1 MPKRVDHQER
11 RQQIADA
18 VCRLLGREG
27 LDAVSLRQVAAEAGV
42 SMGRVQHYF
51 ATKDEMLLFAF
62 RTVGERVRHRIG
74 VAAAAV
80 GQPPAPRSL
89 LRAMLREMLPLD
101 AQSRFEA
108 PVWVAVLGKAVVAP
122 EVAASLRDDAR
133 RFTGFLAE
141 QIAAARGDED
151 GDDGDAARRDAE
163 ALLALVDGLMVHL
176 LVGQLDEA
184 SATAVLDHQL
194 DRILPASA
202 ALDVAPREVPETPAA
217 GRWTPG

>member
-1 MPKRVDHQER
+1 LPTWEQDVPKRVDHQER

-62 RTVGERVRHRIG
+62 RTVAERVRHRIG
-74 VAAAAV
+74 AAAAAV

-101 AQSRFEA
+101 AQSRLEA

-122 EVAASLRDDAR
+122 EVAASLRDDAH
-133 RFTGFLAE
+133 RFTAYVAE
-141 QIAAARGDED
+141 QIGAARRDRAD
-151 GDDGDAARRDAE
+151 DAARRDAE

-176 LVGQLDEA
+176 LVGQLDEDT
-184 SATAVLDHQL
+184 ATAVLDREL
-194 DRILPASA
+194 DRMIMFS
-202 ALDVAPREVPETPAA
+202 
-217 GRWTPG
+217 